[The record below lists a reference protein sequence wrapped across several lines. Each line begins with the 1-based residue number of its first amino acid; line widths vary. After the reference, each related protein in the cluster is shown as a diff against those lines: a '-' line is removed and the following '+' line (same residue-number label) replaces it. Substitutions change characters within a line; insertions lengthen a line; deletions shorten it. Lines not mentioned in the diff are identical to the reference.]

1 MRRLMAITYMDE
13 IRAGRAA
20 EEIGRCAEELLIDPD
35 ATSVAICGRDGCV
48 ELTTSRRPGATAQ
61 WSKFWGVLL
70 GAVMNAGAEAEALDA
85 EFLARLRAAL
95 VPRSSVLLLAVS
107 ASREAAVLK
116 VLSPLD
122 GVELACSLPA
132 DLPRQW
138 EIVGLSFD
146 G

>member
-1 MRRLMAITYMDE
+1 MAITYEDE

-20 EEIGRCAEELLIDPD
+20 EEIDRCAEELLIDPD

-48 ELTTSRRPGATAQ
+48 ELTTSRRPGAIAQ

-70 GAVMNAGAEAEALDA
+70 GAVMNAGAEAELLDGA
-85 EFLARLRAAL
+85 FLARLRAAL
-95 VPRSSVLLLAVS
+95 MPQTSVLLLAVS

-116 VLSPLD
+116 MLSPLD
-122 GVELACSLPA
+122 GAELACSLPD
-132 DLPRQW
+132 DLPRRW
-138 EIVGLSFD
+138 GIVGLSFD